1 MMQPQLTDTLFDDF
15 LQELPADFQE
25 QAYGLQAFARARKI
39 RSPLQ
44 LLQLVLLYCGLDLS
58 LRNCAGEIAKLQG
71 YLSDRAVTKRLAA
84 CVAWIKS
91 LLKSLFGL
99 DKMVNHGAL
108 NFIVIDGSTV
118 QEPGWSE
125 RNDVSPPCGDRPDE
139 LDTPRGQR
147 HDR

>member
-1 MMQPQLTDTLFDDF
+1 MKQPQLTDTLFDDF

-25 QAYGLQAFARARKI
+25 QAYELQAFARARKI

-58 LRNCAGEIAKLQG
+58 LLSCAGEIAKLQS
-71 YLSDRAVTKRLAA
+71 YLSDTAVTKRLAA

-91 LLKSLFGL
+91 LLKRVFGL
-99 DKMVNHGAL
+99 DKQINNGSL

-118 QEPGWSE
+118 QEPGANETTYRLHVAIDLMSLT
-125 RNDVSPPCGDRPDE
+125 R
-139 LDTPRGQR
+139 QR